1 MGVPGG
7 WRGTTSLSPV
17 VPLLL
22 VYIILW
28 CGVMEGVDGRDILAQ
43 GGSDCAV
50 CGAGAGSICES
61 MSVSERAS
69 ASARLVSA
77 CQGLKPETCCVL
89 RHSSDWDRV
98 SACACSGND
107 VGASSVSLSSVERIC
122 GCSSSAR
129 AGGLPPLPGF
139 IG

>member
-1 MGVPGG
+1 MLLFVVTLLCLAGGVLGN
-7 WRGTTSLSPV
+7 S
-17 VPLLL
+17 
-22 VYIILW
+22 
-28 CGVMEGVDGRDILAQ
+28 
-43 GGSDCAV
+43 CAV
-50 CGAGAGSICES
+50 CGSSAGSMCES
-61 MSVSERAS
+61 MSEQERAS
-69 ASARLVSA
+69 ASVRLVSA

-89 RHSSDWDRV
+89 RHGSDWARV

-107 VGASSVSLSSVERIC
+107 AGASGVSLSSVERIC